1 MKIIVLTGGT
11 SPEREISLR
20 SGKAIT
26 NGLRANGH
34 DVTPIDPAF
43 GVNQPKT
50 EEELFTFDPLENRIS
65 NENYIKCIDSN
76 LFDGCDMV
84 FIALHGKWGEDGTV
98 QSLLELKGL
107 RYTGSGVLSSSV
119 AIDKSMTKILF
130 QHYHVKTPKWITI
143 NSHGFEPTAIEE
155 RVLKIIGLPFIVKPN
170 DQGST
175 VGFSLVKNIDELEP
189 AIRFALKFSERALI
203 EEYIQ
208 GREITASILGKQ
220 VLPIVEVK
228 PKHELYDYECKYTKG
243 MTEYLCPAPLDET
256 IVKHVD
262 HQALLAYES
271 CECKAFARVDF
282 ILNEQNELYCL
293 EVNTIP
299 GMTDLSL
306 VPMAAKAAGMDFPTL
321 VQRIID
327 LSIQS

>member
-1 MKIIVLTGGT
+1 MKIIVLAGGT

-26 NGLRANGH
+26 NGLRAKGH
-34 DVTPIDPAF
+34 SVIAVDPAF
-43 GVNQPKT
+43 GTNQPESEKDI
-50 EEELFTFDPLENRIS
+50 FHFDPLEKRIS
-65 NENYIKCIDSN
+65 NNNYIKCLNSN
-76 LFDGCDMV
+76 LFNDCDLV

-107 RYTGSGVLSSSV
+107 KYTGSGVLSSAM
-119 AIDKSMTKILF
+119 AIDKTLTKILF
-130 QHYHVKTPKWITI
+130 QHYNVNTPKWLTI
-143 NSHGFEPTAIEE
+143 NGSGYEITSLQE
-155 RVLKIIGLPFIVKPN
+155 RVIKLIGLPCIVKPN

-175 VGFSLVKNIDELEP
+175 VGFSLVKKIDDLES
-189 AIRFALKFSERALI
+189 AIRLALRFSPRVLI

-208 GREITASILGKQ
+208 GRELTASILGKE

-243 MTEYLCPAPLDET
+243 MTEYFCPASLDEN
-256 IVKHVD
+256 ILKQIEHES
-262 HQALLAYES
+262 LLAYES

-282 ILNEQNELYCL
+282 ILNDKNELFCL
-293 EVNTIP
+293 EINTIP

-306 VPMAAKAAGMDFPTL
+306 VPMAAKAVDIDFPNL
-321 VQRIID
+321 VQKIVE
-327 LSIQS
+327 LSL